1 MDMKEIVLLI
11 ISGFFGTLGF
21 SFFFRMTKKKII
33 WAALGGALTCVIYVI
48 VCRFTDAIFFQ
59 NAIPALTAT
68 VYSEILARITKS
80 PATPYITLSI
90 VPLIP
95 GGKLYYTTY
104 YFVVGERELFKS
116 SLSDTFKIAAGLAVG
131 IIIISVIIRE
141 INARKFQVVYEDED

>member
-1 MDMKEIVLLI
+1 MSTREIVVLI
-11 ISGFFGTLGF
+11 VSGFLGTLGF

-33 WAALGGALTCVIYVI
+33 WAALGGALTCVVYVI
-48 VCRFTDAIFFQ
+48 TCRFTDGVFFQ
-59 NAIPALTAT
+59 NVIPAITAT
-68 VYSEILARITKS
+68 IYSEILARATKA

-95 GGKLYYTTY
+95 GGKLYFTTY
-104 YFVVGERELFKS
+104 YFVVGEREMFKS
-116 SLSDTFKIAAGLAVG
+116 ELYDTFKIAAGLSVG